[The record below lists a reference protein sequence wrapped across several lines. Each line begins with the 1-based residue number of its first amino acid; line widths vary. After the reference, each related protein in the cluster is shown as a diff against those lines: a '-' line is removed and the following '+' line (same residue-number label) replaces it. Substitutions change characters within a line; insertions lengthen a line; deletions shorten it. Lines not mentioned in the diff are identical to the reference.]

1 MGLNWNEFE
10 LSDKKFPKWKR
21 SFAVD
26 QETGQV
32 FVAAAL
38 TGDAEYLVYVCASD
52 DLMLVHTYNDH
63 YYVPAE
69 WMAIEFPHT
78 KVLCDA
84 VITAANVQKAA
95 EINGARE

>member
-1 MGLNWNEFE
+1 MGLSWSEFE
-10 LSDKKFPKWKR
+10 LPGKKLPKRKR
-21 SFAVD
+21 TFAVD

-38 TGDAEYLVYVCASD
+38 TGDAEHLVYVCASD
-52 DLMLVHTYNDH
+52 DRMPVHIYNDH